1 MPFFSIIIPAYNR
14 EVLIKKA
21 LDTVLAQTY
30 TDFEVIVV
38 DDASKDKTADVVA
51 NYTDARVKLI
61 RQPVNGERGVARN
74 TGVTAAKGA
83 YICFLDSDDWLEPN
97 HLENFYH
104 HLQLLNFPK
113 ALLFSNIYL
122 SNGNALKTERP
133 QPPYTGNDIYNYLL
147 RFTFNPTR
155 VCVHADI
162 VHELTFDITIPGLE
176 DLDLWL
182 RIATKY
188 PLVQLHE
195 YTCGYLEHAG
205 SYTSGDEKRF
215 EKELI
220 NFQTVFNKP
229 ELKQLLPPADKN
241 YLLSKCH
248 YHLAI
253 IAAEKGDKGKMYNHI
268 TKAYTLYPQGYNI
281 NANKTMAVM
290 FLYNIPILGVL
301 IKNTV
306 RLFK

>member
-21 LDTVLAQTY
+21 LDTVLTQTF

-38 DDASKDKTADVVA
+38 DDASKDRTADVVA
-51 NYTDARVKLI
+51 NYTDPRVKLI
-61 RQPVNGERGVARN
+61 RQPVNGERGKARN
-74 TGVTAAKGA
+74 TGNEAAQGQ
-83 YICFLDSDDWLEPN
+83 YICYLDSDDWWEPN
-97 HLENFYH
+97 HLQNFHNYISGH
-104 HLQLLNFPK
+104 SNPV

-122 SNGNALKTERP
+122 LDAKGHKVERP
-133 QPPYTGNDIYNYLL
+133 QPAYTPDNKFGYLL
-147 RFTFNPTR
+147 RYTFNPTR
-155 VCVHADI
+155 VCVHRNIIEHFKYD
-162 VHELTFDITIPGLE
+162 TTIPGLE
-176 DLDLWL
+176 DLDFWL
-182 RIATKY
+182 HIATEY
-188 PLVQLHE
+188 PLVQLPQ
-195 YTCGYLEHAG
+195 YTCVYLEHDG

-215 EKELI
+215 EKELV
-220 NFQTVFNKP
+220 NFQTIFSKP
-229 ELKQLLPPADKN
+229 ELKHLLPEAEKN

-253 IAAEKGDKGKMYNHI
+253 IAAQKGAKNKMYHHI
-268 TKAYTLYPQGYNI
+268 IKAYTLYPQGYNV
-281 NANKTMAVM
+281 NANKTMAVL